1 MKLFRKLKLLLPAMC
16 IFCSRTF
23 GEKGWNLNLSIK
35 SKLVLVIVFLVFLAT
50 SVITAFSIS
59 TFRSGIITVAQEKLP
74 SDLALG
80 KLIIDKS
87 FPGEWSIKDN
97 KLYKGENV
105 INDTTIVDQIGELAN
120 DNVTIFQGNTRIATN
135 VKKADG
141 TRAVGTTVAPE
152 VEQVTLKEGK
162 TYTGEAVVVGVIN
175 QTIYEPIKDKQGN
188 IIGMMFIGVPSSLIN
203 MLVERLTTQIIIFIL
218 IELLIAAVLIW
229 VIVSRSLRRLHNIV
243 KAADQVAQGN
253 MSIESLNSI
262 EKDEFGQLSRSFNTM
277 SLNLRNLV
285 QRVYD
290 SSEQVAESSRDM
302 LKITEQSSEAST
314 QIALSIEKVATGSE
328 SQVSTIAETAN
339 AIEQLSAR
347 TQQVA
352 ASSND
357 IALLTART
365 AQTTDKGQ
373 EAINKVIMQ
382 MDSIN
387 QKTGQVQ
394 QSVQKLA
401 ESSDQIS
408 EIINVITGIT
418 EQTNLLA
425 LNAAIEAA
433 RAGEQ
438 GRGFAVVADE
448 VRKLA
453 EQSKEAAQQI
463 ALLIQANGEN
473 IHEAVMAMDS
483 EIKDV
488 QAGIGIVDTAGKSF
502 LEITELVLQVSN
514 QLQEISATT
523 QEMASGTEQLVSS
536 IQDIDRISQVTAQQT
551 QTVSAAIEEQT
562 ASLEQINISSNG
574 LVAMVNDLQKNLST
588 FKL

>member
-1 MKLFRKLKLLLPAMC
+1 MEF
-16 IFCSRTF
+16 
-23 GEKGWNLNLSIK
+23 NLSIK
-35 SKLVLVIVFLVFLAT
+35 SKLVLVIVLLVFLAT

>member
-1 MKLFRKLKLLLPAMC
+1 M
-16 IFCSRTF
+16 
-23 GEKGWNLNLSIK
+23 ELNLSIK
-35 SKLVLVIVFLVFLAT
+35 GKLVLVIVSLVFLAT
-50 SVITAFSIS
+50 IGITAFSIS
-59 TFRSGIITVAQEKLP
+59 TFRSGINTVAQEKLP
-74 SDLALG
+74 SDLALS
-80 KLIIDKS
+80 KLIVDKS

-97 KLYKGENV
+97 KLYKGESL

-141 TRAVGTTVAPE
+141 TRAVGTTVAPG
-152 VEQVTLKEGK
+152 VEQITLKEGK
-162 TYTGEAVVVGVIN
+162 TYTGEAVVVGVTN

-188 IIGMMFIGVPSSLIN
+188 IIGMMFIGVPSSLVN
-203 MLVERLTTQIIIFIL
+203 TLVTRLTTQIIIFIL

-253 MSIESLNSI
+253 LSLNLLNSN
-262 EKDEFGQLSRSFNTM
+262 EKDEFGQLSSSFNAMTV
-277 SLNLRNLV
+277 NLRNLV
-285 QRVYD
+285 QRVFE
-290 SSEQVAESSRDM
+290 SSEQVAESSREM
-302 LKITEQSSEAST
+302 LIITEQNSEAST
-314 QIALSIEKVATGSE
+314 QIAVSIEKVATGSE
-328 SQVSTIAETAN
+328 SQVSSVAETAN

-352 ASSND
+352 DTSND

-365 AQTTDKGQ
+365 AQTTEKGQ
-373 EAINKVIMQ
+373 EAINKVVMQ

-401 ESSDQIS
+401 ESSDQIG

-463 ALLIQANGEN
+463 AMLIQANGEN
-473 IHEAVMAMDS
+473 IYEAVRAMDD

-488 QAGIGIVDTAGKSF
+488 QAGISIVDTAGKSF

-523 QEMASGTEQLVSS
+523 QEMASGTEQIVSS
-536 IQDIDRISQVTAQQT
+536 IQDIDRISQVTANQT

-562 ASLEQINISSNG
+562 ASLEQINISSSG
-574 LVAMVNDLQKNLST
+574 LVAMVQDLQKIVHT

>member
-1 MKLFRKLKLLLPAMC
+1 
-16 IFCSRTF
+16 
-23 GEKGWNLNLSIK
+23 LSIK
-35 SKLVLVIVFLVFLAT
+35 TKLILIIVALVFVST
-50 SVITAFSIS
+50 SVITAFSII
-59 TFRSGIITVAQEKLP
+59 TFRSGIITVSQEKLP
-74 SDLALG
+74 SDLALS
-80 KLIIDKS
+80 KLIVDKS

-97 KLYKGENV
+97 KLYKGENAL
-105 INDTTIVDQIGELAN
+105 NDTTIVDQIGKLAN

-141 TRAVGTTVAPE
+141 TRAVGTTVSPD
-152 VEQVTLKEGK
+152 VEQATLKEGK
-162 TYTGEAVVVGVIN
+162 TYIGEAVVVGVKN

-188 IIGMMFIGVPSSLIN
+188 IIGMMFIGVPSSLIDT
-203 MLVERLTTQIIIFIL
+203 LVAGLSTKIIIFIL
-218 IELLIAAVLIW
+218 IELLISALLIW
-229 VIVSRSLRRLHNIV
+229 VIVSRTLRRLHYIV
-243 KAADQVAQGN
+243 NSADQVAQGN
-253 MSIESLNSI
+253 LSLESLNSND
-262 EKDEFGQLSRSFNTM
+262 KDEFGQLSSSFNTM
-277 SLNLRNLV
+277 TVNLRNLV
-285 QRVYD
+285 QRVSE
-290 SSEQVAESSRDM
+290 SSEQVAESSRKM
-302 LKITEQSSEAST
+302 LIITEQNAEAST
-314 QIALSIEKVATGSE
+314 QIAVSIEKVAAGSE
-328 SQVSTIAETAN
+328 SQVSAIAETVN

-352 ASSND
+352 TTSNE
-357 IALLTART
+357 IALLTAKT

-373 EAINKVIMQ
+373 EAINKVVVQ

-401 ESSDQIS
+401 ESSDQIN

-453 EQSKEAAQQI
+453 EQSKVAAQQI
-463 ALLIQANGEN
+463 ALLIQANGKN
-473 IHEAVMAMDS
+473 INEAVRAMDD

-502 LEITELVLQVSN
+502 SEITALVLQVSN
-514 QLQEISATT
+514 QVQEISATT
-523 QEMASGTEQLVSS
+523 QEMASGTEQIVSS
-536 IQDIDRISQVTAQQT
+536 IQDIDRISQDAADQT
-551 QTVSAAIEEQT
+551 QTVSSAVEEQT
-562 ASLEQINISSNG
+562 ASLEQINSSSKG
-574 LVAMVNDLQKNLST
+574 LVSMIQDLQKAVST